1 MKRVGEKADPWSDAS
16 VQEFT
21 EILGSVRV
29 HAALSKEL
37 REWATGRGVRLT
49 TLLRNILV
57 RFLDL
62 DADEALVELEDV
74 EVRDLTC
81 SVTLP
86 PIYLTADA
94 KGAFDQKADELGVE
108 RLALWRNI
116 LEAGAKR
123 RRSADDCIG

>member
-1 MKRVGEKADPWSDAS
+1 MKPVKESADVWSDAS

-29 HAALSKEL
+29 HPALSKEL
-37 REWATGRGVRLT
+37 REWAIGRGVRLT
-49 TLLRNILV
+49 TLLRHLLI

-62 DADEALVELEDV
+62 DSEEALVELEDV
-74 EVRDLTC
+74 EIRELTC
-81 SVTLP
+81 AVTLP

-108 RLALWRNI
+108 RLTLWRNI

-123 RRSADDCIG
+123 RRPADDYLG